1 MNKWSYSYLRGR
13 GDVKRPPKPATYSV
27 DCGGE
32 LICSK
37 HAHYQNFLIYSLLS
51 PIAVTDGPYG
61 GYGGNPW
68 SDGPLSTNE
77 DITAIE
83 IREGHIL
90 DAIRVRYL
98 IN

>member
-1 MNKWSYSYLRGR
+1 MLINN
-13 GDVKRPPKPATYSV
+13 V
-27 DCGGE
+27 DPQKGGE
-32 LICSK
+32 
-37 HAHYQNFLIYSLLS
+37 ANFTSCMKGLSSLC
-51 PIAVTDGPYG
+51 G

>member
-1 MNKWSYSYLRGR
+1 MEYFVEALSNSEKL
-13 GDVKRPPKPATYSV
+13 
-27 DCGGE
+27 
-32 LICSK
+32 
-37 HAHYQNFLIYSLLS
+37 FFIYSLLS

-90 DAIRVRYL
+90 DAIRVR
-98 IN
+98 